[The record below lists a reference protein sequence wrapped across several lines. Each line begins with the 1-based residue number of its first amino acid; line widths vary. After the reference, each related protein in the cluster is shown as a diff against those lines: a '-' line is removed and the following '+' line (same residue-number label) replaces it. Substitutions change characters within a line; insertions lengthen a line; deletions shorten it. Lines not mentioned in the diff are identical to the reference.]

1 MKISNRGLLEIAEH
15 EGIVPAPYYD
25 SAGVLTFGIGHTKNA
40 GGIDPATMKRGMPV
54 DLDEAI
60 DKAIAIFRS
69 DVPKYETRVNDAIT
83 VPIEQHEFDA
93 LVSFDFNTGG
103 MRYRN
108 SRGEWTRAMLVHAI
122 NRREANASRHFFG
135 WLRPPELRKRRTAEK
150 NLFDTGNYDG
160 NGNTIPVWKVD
171 ANGKLRGIL
180 TTITGDELLRRM
192 APAMPEPKAPTGP
205 SQNPFAALFAFL
217 SRIFTKGA

>member
-25 SAGVLTFGIGHTKNA
+25 SAGVLTFGIGHTKAA
-40 GGIDPATMKRGMPV
+40 GGIDPAGMRRGMPA

-60 DKAIAIFRS
+60 DRAIAVFRA
-69 DVPKYETRVNDAIT
+69 DVPKYERRVNDAIT
-83 VPIEQHEFDA
+83 APLEQHEFDA

-103 MRYRN
+103 IH
-108 SRGEWTRAMLVHAI
+108 RAQLTKAI
-122 NRREANASRHFFG
+122 NARQEDASRHFFG
-135 WLRPPELRKRRTAEK
+135 WLKPPEIRKRRTAEK

-160 NGNTIPVWKVD
+160 NGSTIPVWKVD
-171 ANGKLRGIL
+171 ASGKLRGIY

-192 APAMPEPKAPTGP
+192 APAMPEPKPAPKQHP
-205 SQNPFAALFAFL
+205 IAAFFAAIARLF
-217 SRIFTKGA
+217 KGA